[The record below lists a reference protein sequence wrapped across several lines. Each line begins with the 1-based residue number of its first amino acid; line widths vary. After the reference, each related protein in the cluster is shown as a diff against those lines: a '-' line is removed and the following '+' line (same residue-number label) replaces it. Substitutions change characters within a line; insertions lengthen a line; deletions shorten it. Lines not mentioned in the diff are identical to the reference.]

1 MRTARAALVILAL
14 AAMAFAF
21 AARRGPQ
28 GSAEDRP
35 QPGPAGEP
43 TPASFGVKLPP
54 PTEAELEGGLRR
66 AFGEAVRPAAK
77 PPRCIVGDFNGDGA
91 EDVAMPVW
99 PAEGRL
105 LELND
110 GLANWRVQDAL
121 AEDAS
126 RRAPSGNAER
136 AWEATVEPGDLLLAV
151 VHGFG
156 PGGWRDDR
164 ARQCYL
170 VRHATG
176 APLEARPR
184 TELLRYVG
192 RVPEAAQLTG
202 DVILCARGRRP
213 GFVYWTGARYAWH
226 PLPSRPR
233 APFKGP

>member
-1 MRTARAALVILAL
+1 
-14 AAMAFAF
+14 
-21 AARRGPQ
+21 
-28 GSAEDRP
+28 
-35 QPGPAGEP
+35 
-43 TPASFGVKLPP
+43 
-54 PTEAELEGGLRR
+54 
-66 AFGEAVRPAAK
+66 VRPAK
-77 PPRCIVGDFNGDGA
+77 PRRCIVGDFNGDGA
-91 EDVAMPVW
+91 EDVAMPVR

-105 LELND
+105 TELND

-121 AEDAS
+121 DEAAS
-126 RRAPSGNAER
+126 RREPSPNAER
-136 AWEATVEPGDLLLAV
+136 ARATVEPGDVLLAV

-156 PGGWRDDR
+156 PQGWRDDR

-192 RVPEAAQLTG
+192 RVPNGAQLTG
-202 DVILCARGRRP
+202 DVILCAAGRRP

-233 APFKGP
+233 APAMAP

>member
-1 MRTARAALVILAL
+1 LVILAL
-14 AAMAFAF
+14 AAMAFAL

-28 GSAEDRP
+28 GSAEVRP
-35 QPGPAGEP
+35 QPPPAAEP
-43 TPASFGVKLPP
+43 TPASFGLKLPP
-54 PTEAELEGGLRR
+54 PTQTELEGGLRR
-66 AFGEAVRPAAK
+66 AFGETVRPATR
-77 PPRCIVGDFNGDGA
+77 PRRCIVGDFNGDGA
-91 EDVAMPVW
+91 EDVAMPVR

-126 RRAPSGNAER
+126 RREPPPNTEHGG
-136 AWEATVEPGDLLLAV
+136 ATVEPGDLLLAV

-156 PGGWRDDR
+156 PRGWRDDR

-176 APLEARPR
+176 TPLEARPR

-192 RVPEAAQLTG
+192 RVPDAAQLTG
-202 DVILCARGRRP
+202 DVILCAAGRRP

-226 PLPSRPR
+226 PLPSRSR
-233 APFKGP
+233 APAKAP